1 MNGYELMDLY
11 NKQVKECIYVSNEML
26 PDEFQDHRTDGV
38 TLATL
43 EKKCDERDRLSDF
56 ERDRAERARRV
67 EVYREQLSTTGEISY
82 LPYR

>member
-1 MNGYELMDLY
+1 MNGWELLE
-11 NKQVKECIYVSNEML
+11 QFREQLKECIYVSNECL
-26 PDEFQDHRTDGV
+26 PDDFQDHRTDGV

-67 EVYREQLSTTGEISY
+67 DIYREQLSTTGEISY
-82 LPYR
+82 LPYQ

>member
-1 MNGYELMDLY
+1 MNGYELFAQLDELL
-11 NKQVKECIYVSNEML
+11 KDCIYVSNECL

-43 EKKCDERDRLSDF
+43 EKKCDQRDRLSDF
-56 ERDRAERARRV
+56 ERNRAERARRV